1 MRSPI
6 SRAAA
11 LRPRIRSCSS
21 GSGCGHGNTISSWI
35 SPRNSD
41 FVNEETS
48 LSGLSSICASVA
60 ASMEGHPTR

>member
-1 MRSPI
+1 MRDPI

-11 LRPRIRSCSS
+11 FSERIRSCSA

-41 FVNEETS
+41 LVNDETAP
-48 LSGLSSICASVA
+48 SGLSSI
-60 ASMEGHPTR
+60 